1 MEISEKEQQRSPLYS
16 ENNLIWMDLEMTGL
30 EPQINRILEM
40 AAVVT
45 DSQLNVIAESPIV
58 PIHQSDAVLN
68 AMDSWNTTHHTKSGL
83 VDRVKASTT
92 DEAMAEQ
99 LFIDFFAQYV
109 PAGKSPLC
117 GNSIHQDRRFMNR
130 WMPRLERFFYY
141 RNIDVSSIK
150 ELVRRWDAAIL
161 LNYQKET
168 KHEALADIYDSINEL
183 KFYRENVMK
192 I

>member
-1 MEISEKEQQRSPLYS
+1 MEISEKEQQHSPLYS

-58 PIHQSDAVLN
+58 TIHQSDAVLN

-99 LFIDFFAQYV
+99 LFIDFFSQYV

-130 WMPRLERFFYY
+130 WMPGLERFFYY

-150 ELVRRWDAAIL
+150 ELVKRWDAAIL
-161 LNYQKET
+161 LSYQKET
-168 KHEALADIYDSINEL
+168 RHEALADIYDSISEL
-183 KFYRENVMK
+183 KFYRENIMK